1 MVSSDKKQIHRDYR
15 RYLIP
20 TVVSM
25 IAHSIYCLADVFFVA
40 WGVGSDGLAAL
51 NIALPIFTFYSCF
64 SLMVGV
70 GTATTISVCKGVG
83 DDYSANQTLTMA
95 YLLLLSVGAVAAV
108 VGSIWLDNIAQML
121 GAPEELVP
129 LVHDYLVVINAT
141 AFMYILSSASA
152 VIIRCDE
159 NPKLVMVAT
168 TIGNITNIVLD
179 FVFVILCKWSVFGA
193 GLATAIGPCVTVAIL
208 SVHFLKKQNTVRFV
222 KKFFH
227 FSLFGR
233 IFKNGIGTSIME
245 VSSGIVILFI
255 NKALLK
261 VSGPDSVA
269 IFSIISNIAYVGKG
283 VFNGIAQ
290 AAQPIISR
298 SYGSKN
304 YRAIHIV
311 NRHALLITA
320 VFSLGIYGVI
330 CLFPSTIITTF
341 VSHEPAIV
349 VAGTTAILL
358 YFLSFPFTGLNTVIM
373 YYFQSM
379 ERPRSTMMISILR
392 GVALVYLFL
401 QILPVFWGE
410 NGVWLSLF
418 GAEFITFGIFF
429 PLHLRFGKKQQKA
442 AEESYSQTLLEPS

>member
-1 MVSSDKKQIHRDYR
+1 MVALEKKQIHREYR

-51 NIALPIFTFYSCF
+51 NIALPIFTFYSCI
-64 SLMVGV
+64 SLLIGV
-70 GTATTISVCKGVG
+70 GTATTISVCKGNG
-83 DDYSANQTLTMA
+83 DSHSADQTLTLA
-95 YLLLLSVGAVAAV
+95 YLLLLLFGAIISVVCSV
-108 VGSIWLDNIAQML
+108 WIDQIARLL
-121 GAPEELVP
+121 GATEELVP
-129 LVHDYLVVINAT
+129 LVRDYLVVINAT
-141 AFMYILSSASA
+141 AFMYILSTASA

-168 TIGNITNIVLD
+168 TTGNITNIVLD
-179 FVFVILCKWSVFGA
+179 YVFVLLCKWGIFGA

-208 SVHFLKKQNTVRFV
+208 SIHFLKQYNTVRFV
-222 KKFFH
+222 RKFFQ
-227 FSLFGR
+227 FSLLKR
-233 IFKNGIGTSIME
+233 IFKNGVGTSIME

-261 VSGPDSVA
+261 VSGQDSVA

-283 VFNGIAQ
+283 IFNGIAQ

-304 YRAIHIV
+304 YRVVNIV
-311 NRHALLITA
+311 NRYALLITA
-320 VFSLGIYGVI
+320 IFSIAVYGMI
-330 CLFPSTIITTF
+330 CLFPSTIISTF
-341 VSHEPAIV
+341 VSKEPAIV
-349 VAGTTAILL
+349 AAGTIAVLL

-379 ERPRSTMMISILR
+379 EHPRTTMEISVLR
-392 GVALVYLFL
+392 GIALVYLFL

-410 NGVWLSLF
+410 SGVWLSLF
-418 GAEFITFGIFF
+418 WAEFITFSIFF
-429 PLHLRFGKKQQKA
+429 PLHLRYGKKQMKMAAKA
-442 AEESYSQTLLEPS
+442 SD

>member
-1 MVSSDKKQIHRDYR
+1 MVSSQKKQIHREYR

-51 NIALPIFTFYSCF
+51 NIALPIFTFYSCI
-64 SLMVGV
+64 SLLIGV
-70 GTATTISVCKGVG
+70 GAATTMSVCKGHG
-83 DDYSANQTLTMA
+83 DSHSANQTLTMA
-95 YLLLLSVGAVAAV
+95 YLILLLLGAVISVACSV
-108 VGSIWLDNIAQML
+108 WIDDIARLL
-121 GAPEELVP
+121 GATEELVP

-141 AFMYILSSASA
+141 AFMYILSTASA
-152 VIIRCDE
+152 VIIRGDG

-168 TIGNITNIVLD
+168 TAGNITNIVLD
-179 FVFVILCKWSVFGA
+179 FVFVILYKWGVFGA

-208 SVHFLKKQNTVRFV
+208 SVHFLKKYNNVQFVR
-222 KKFFH
+222 KFFQ
-227 FSLFGR
+227 FSLFKR

-261 VSGPDSVA
+261 VSGQDAVA

-283 VFNGIAQ
+283 IFNGIAQ

-298 SYGSKN
+298 SYGSQN
-304 YRAIHIV
+304 YRVINIV
-311 NRHALLITA
+311 NRYALWITA
-320 VFSLGIYGVI
+320 IFSIAVYGII
-330 CLFPSTIITTF
+330 CLCPSAIIATF
-341 VSHEPAIV
+341 VSREPAIV
-349 VAGTTAILL
+349 AAGTTAVLL

-379 ERPRSTMMISILR
+379 EHPRTTLIISILR
-392 GVALVYLFL
+392 GIALVYLFL
-401 QILPVFWGE
+401 QVLPAFWGE
-410 NGVWLSLF
+410 SGVWLSLF
-418 GAEFITFGIFF
+418 GAEFITFSIFF
-429 PLHLRFGKKQQKA
+429 PLHLRYGKKQMKMAAKA
-442 AEESYSQTLLEPS
+442 SD